1 MAAVQL
7 RHDPFEAGYISIGED
22 GEVDAGAGRRVEAVI
37 LFKLLALPVT
47 APAAGIRYCLE
58 KVLEFADQ
66 QMWDEDPVRE
76 QLILVNEAFEE
87 GRMPE
92 AEFREREAEL
102 LARLREIRE
111 HKKGAAQAQLSA
123 MPEEGVREVV
133 IELPDEMR

>member
-1 MAAVQL
+1 M
-7 RHDPFEAGYISIGED
+7 
-22 GEVDAGAGRRVEAVI
+22 I

-58 KVLEFADQ
+58 KVLEVAEH

-76 QLILVNEAFEE
+76 ELILVNEAYEE

-92 AEFREREAEL
+92 AEFRERESEL

-111 HKKGAAQAQLSA
+111 HKKAAARAQLSA
-123 MPEEGVREVV
+123 LPDDGTREVV
-133 IELPDEMR
+133 IELPDEIR

>member
-1 MAAVQL
+1 M
-7 RHDPFEAGYISIGED
+7 
-22 GEVDAGAGRRVEAVI
+22 I

-58 KVLEFADQ
+58 KVLELAEQ

-111 HKKGAAQAQLSA
+111 HKKAAAQAQLSA
-123 MPEEGVREVV
+123 MPDEGAREVV
-133 IELPDEMR
+133 IELPDELR

>member
-1 MAAVQL
+1 M
-7 RHDPFEAGYISIGED
+7 
-22 GEVDAGAGRRVEAVI
+22 I

-58 KVLEFADQ
+58 KVLEVAEH

-76 QLILVNEAFEE
+76 QLILVNEAYEE

-92 AEFREREAEL
+92 DEFREREAEL

-111 HKKGAAQAQLSA
+111 HKKAAAQAQLSA
-123 MPEEGVREVV
+123 LPDDGARQVV
-133 IELPDEMR
+133 IELPDEIR

>member
-1 MAAVQL
+1 M
-7 RHDPFEAGYISIGED
+7 
-22 GEVDAGAGRRVEAVI
+22 

-58 KVLEFADQ
+58 KVLELAEQ

-92 AEFREREAEL
+92 AEFRQREAEL

-111 HKKGAAQAQLSA
+111 HRKAAARAQLSA
-123 MPEEGVREVV
+123 MPEEGSRDVV
-133 IELPDEMR
+133 IELPDELR

>member
-1 MAAVQL
+1 M
-7 RHDPFEAGYISIGED
+7 
-22 GEVDAGAGRRVEAVI
+22 

-58 KVLEFADQ
+58 KVLELAEQ

-92 AEFREREAEL
+92 AEFRERETEL
-102 LARLREIRE
+102 LTRLREIRE
-111 HKKGAAQAQLSA
+111 HRKAAARAQLSA
-123 MPEEGVREVV
+123 MPEEGSREVV
-133 IELPDEMR
+133 IELPDELR

>member
-1 MAAVQL
+1 
-7 RHDPFEAGYISIGED
+7 
-22 GEVDAGAGRRVEAVI
+22 VI

-58 KVLEFADQ
+58 KVLEVAEH

-76 QLILVNEAFEE
+76 ELILVNEAYEE

-92 AEFREREAEL
+92 AEFRERESEL

-111 HKKGAAQAQLSA
+111 HKKAATRAQLSA
-123 MPEEGVREVV
+123 LPDDGTREIV
-133 IELPDEMR
+133 IELPDEIR

>member
-1 MAAVQL
+1 
-7 RHDPFEAGYISIGED
+7 
-22 GEVDAGAGRRVEAVI
+22 VI

-58 KVLEFADQ
+58 KVLELAEQ

-111 HKKGAAQAQLSA
+111 HKKAAAEAQLSA
-123 MPEEGVREVV
+123 MPDEGARGVV
-133 IELPDEMR
+133 IELPDELR

>member
-1 MAAVQL
+1 
-7 RHDPFEAGYISIGED
+7 
-22 GEVDAGAGRRVEAVI
+22 VI

-58 KVLEFADQ
+58 KVLEVAEH

-76 QLILVNEAFEE
+76 QLILVNEAYEE

-92 AEFREREAEL
+92 TEFREREAEL

-111 HKKGAAQAQLSA
+111 RKRAAARAQASA
-123 MPEEGVREVV
+123 LPDERRREVV
-133 IELPDEMR
+133 IELPDELR

>member
-1 MAAVQL
+1 
-7 RHDPFEAGYISIGED
+7 
-22 GEVDAGAGRRVEAVI
+22 VI

-58 KVLEFADQ
+58 KVLEVAEH

-76 QLILVNEAFEE
+76 QLILVNEAYEE

-111 HKKGAAQAQLSA
+111 HKKAAAKAQMSA
-123 MPEEGVREVV
+123 LPDEGPREVV
-133 IELPDEMR
+133 IELPDEIR

>member
-1 MAAVQL
+1 M
-7 RHDPFEAGYISIGED
+7 
-22 GEVDAGAGRRVEAVI
+22 I

-58 KVLEFADQ
+58 KVIEVAEH

-76 QLILVNEAFEE
+76 ELILANEAYEE

-92 AEFREREAEL
+92 AEFREREVEL

-111 HKKGAAQAQLSA
+111 HKKASAQAQLSS
-123 MPEEGVREVV
+123 
-133 IELPDEMR
+133 LPDEGPREVIIELSDEIQ